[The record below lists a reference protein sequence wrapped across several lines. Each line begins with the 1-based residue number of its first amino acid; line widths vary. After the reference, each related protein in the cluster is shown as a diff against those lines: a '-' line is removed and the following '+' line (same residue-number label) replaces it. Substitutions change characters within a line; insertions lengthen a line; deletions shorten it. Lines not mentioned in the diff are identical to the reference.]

1 MSARYR
7 TISGLLGLIDP
18 NSGGTPGSPAFEVE
32 LVPEPSSSA
41 DPAESANRKTR
52 KRDSL
57 RKLNVRHLVSRIEHH
72 ATESF
77 ERSFGGRFSRRR
89 IGKESPRVEGPESVN
104 AEPGPRGVSGG
115 TDAESSQSQGSAE
128 HGSDG
133 RETWRMVHL
142 SPREEN
148 GAGGASCSRD
158 KQSAAADNNAHDKIS
173 ADSAEFSESQ
183 LSEKVPRDNAMKT
196 SSTNTPS
203 VDREDSGRWSIC
215 SDFERVS
222 LPDVNDVCD
231 TWNEFI
237 YLRLSEANVRHL
249 NSYCPDF
256 ETTPF
261 DEDYQPAE
269 AANTIISLRFT
280 ADELLQIVY
289 GRSSD
294 HILLEPDPGEHDDEV
309 YSQASSGSDSGDDC
323 VFEDAPT
330 TTEQLV
336 AENLQPGTD
345 SLDEGISFRES
356 PVTSPELPHQSDIDM
371 KISFLIDELL
381 ETERNYINTLQKGIT
396 IYIEAVFNGP
406 TAPPPELGGKKYHLF
421 GNLEYIF
428 RFHRNAFLPK
438 LLTTGNDVERIA
450 DVFIQFLENDSFYG
464 YILYSMYHP
473 KSQRVCEQHISFF
486 ERHQQAHGDK
496 LGVKSLILQPIQRL
510 PRYQLMLA
518 SIFKLLI
525 KKPGAINRNTQ
536 LHKVC
541 VAEKRLQT
549 LIGIMN
555 ESVTINDILQCEKAE
570 DDEVEL
576 GFGVPKPAIVLKNQN
591 HDNQVLFLYPK
602 DNELVDRN
610 KPINILHLGKFR
622 SVYPVFIN
630 DLRLKRQYQGRLF
643 VFERCVIYTE
653 QLEQKCLTY
662 RGHYTHQEIE
672 YDFSNRQILRLSS
685 RRHERLEI
693 EVKINIQNPGKT
705 HLVDIMTTLKAIID
719 RREQRES
726 FALDSGE
733 VLAALRNT
741 FASRN
746 DSYRSSFSSTIS
758 ELSLHSVTQ
767 SLSLDVVG
775 EEEEQYPSTTG
786 GGGGQSRSQS
796 LLSADGG
803 GGCIDKMLHFQQHHE
818 RALEDGTNQ
827 YIRSLPTDVAGQ
839 LESMVELL
847 EEMLRVQRAINYRL
861 FEDEYHR
868 LSCDSDVLYLCGVF
882 RDCFQRSEF
891 DVYLQYVEH
900 VKRVESILMSFEQYF
915 NGQPKLPGSVEQT
928 IDAFLYLP
936 VRYVNRCHHFF
947 RLLWS
952 QHKDEEGRHPGD
964 AALTVNS
971 GMLRYV
977 HQQMALLHRRVNENY
992 QIRQLIMDV
1001 EFLNE
1006 IGLVKHSDEVK
1017 LEGSYALFRLML
1029 TKTGLLC
1036 MKISAEMHHNE
1047 TYSSVTFYCPY
1058 TKLSIR
1064 ASKRRGTHLYVYLD
1078 SRKTT
1083 LIFQSRQQRYLTTEQ
1098 YNVLSTQMK
1107 QKEREKKRSFFY
1119 VSSGP
1124 SP

>member
-7 TISGLLGLIDP
+7 TISGLLGLIEP
-18 NSGGTPGSPAFEVE
+18 NASGTPGSPTVEVE
-32 LVPEPSSSA
+32 LVPESPSSSA
-41 DPAESANRKTR
+41 DQESGNRKTR

-89 IGKESPRVEGPESVN
+89 IVKESPRIDGAAESVN
-104 AEPGPRGVSGG
+104 AEEPQGAEQEGAPTVVTESSSAGHGSGG
-115 TDAESSQSQGSAE
+115 
-128 HGSDG
+128 G
-133 RETWRMVHL
+133 RTWRMVHL
-142 SPREEN
+142 SAREEN
-148 GAGGASCSRD
+148 GGAGASCSRD
-158 KQSAAADNNAHDKIS
+158 KQSAAADNAPDKIS

-183 LSEKVPRDNAMKT
+183 LSEKVLQDNAMKT
-196 SSTNTPS
+196 STNTPS

-237 YLRLSEANVRHL
+237 YLRLSEANARHL

-280 ADELLQIVY
+280 PDELLQIIY
-289 GRSSD
+289 GRRSD
-294 HILLEPDPGEHDDEV
+294 HSHQEPEPGEYDDEV
-309 YSQASSGSDSGDDC
+309 FSQASSDSYGDDC
-323 VFEDAPT
+323 VFEDALT
-330 TTEQLV
+330 STEQLV
-336 AENLQPGTD
+336 AGSIQLPGSD

-381 ETERNYINTLQKGIT
+381 ETERNYINTLQKGIAT
-396 IYIEAVFNGP
+396 YIEAVFNEQ
-406 TAPPPELGGKKYHLF
+406 TPPAPELSGKKYHLF

-450 DVFIQFLENDSFYG
+450 DVFIHFLENDSFYG

-473 KSQRVCEQHISFF
+473 KSQRVCEQHIRFF
-486 ERHQQAHGDK
+486 EQHQQTHGDK

-525 KKPGAINRNTQ
+525 KKPGAISRNTQ

-672 YDFSNRQILRLSS
+672 FDFSNRQILRLSS

-726 FALDSGE
+726 FALDNGE

-758 ELSLHSVTQ
+758 ELSLHSVTP

-775 EEEEQYPSTTG
+775 EDEEPATG
-786 GGGGQSRSQS
+786 DSRSQS
-796 LLSADGG
+796 LISAG
-803 GGCIDKMLHFQQHHE
+803 GGCTDKMLHFQQHHE

-839 LESMVELL
+839 LESMVEVL

-915 NGQPKLPGSVEQT
+915 NGQPKRPGAIEQT
-928 IDAFLYLP
+928 IDTFLYLP

-947 RLLWS
+947 RVLWT
-952 QHKDEEGRHPGD
+952 QHKDEEGRTGD
-964 AALTVNS
+964 AATVNS
-971 GMLRYV
+971 DVLRYV
-977 HQQMALLHRRVNENY
+977 HQQMVLLQRRVNENY

-1006 IGLVKHSDEVK
+1006 IGLIKHSDEVK

-1064 ASKRRGTHLYVYLD
+1064 ESKRRGTHLYVYLD

-1083 LIFQSRQQRYLTTEQ
+1083 LIFHSRQQRFLTMDH
-1098 YNVLSTQMK
+1098 YNKLSTQMK
-1107 QKEREKKRSFFY
+1107 QKGREKKRSFFY
-1119 VSSGP
+1119 VTT
-1124 SP
+1124 

>member
-7 TISGLLGLIDP
+7 TISGLLGLIEP
-18 NSGGTPGSPAFEVE
+18 NATGTAGSPTVPEVE
-32 LVPEPSSSA
+32 LLPEPSSA
-41 DPAESANRKTR
+41 DPESGNRKTR

-89 IGKESPRVEGPESVN
+89 IGKEPPRADGPESVN
-104 AEPGPRGVSGG
+104 GEEPQGGDVSCAGHGSGG
-115 TDAESSQSQGSAE
+115 
-128 HGSDG
+128 
-133 RETWRMVHL
+133 RTWKMVHL
-142 SPREEN
+142 SPRAEDV
-148 GAGGASCSRD
+148 GGPGLAACSRD
-158 KQSAAADNNAHDKIS
+158 KQSAAADNAPDKIS
-173 ADSAEFSESQ
+173 ADSAEFSDSQ

-196 SSTNTPS
+196 STNTPS

-231 TWNEFI
+231 TWNKFI
-237 YLRLSEANVRHL
+237 YLRLSEANARHL

-280 ADELLQIVY
+280 AEELLRIVY

-294 HILLEPDPGEHDDEV
+294 HILLEPDPGPDEIDDEV
-309 YSQASSGSDSGDDC
+309 HSQASSDSAGDDC
-323 VFEDAPT
+323 VFEDPPT

-336 AENLQPGTD
+336 AESLQPAATD

-381 ETERNYINTLQKGIT
+381 ETERNYINTLQKGIAT
-396 IYIEAVFNGP
+396 YVEAVFNDQTP
-406 TAPPPELGGKKYHLF
+406 PPPELSGKKYHLF
-421 GNLEYIF
+421 GNLEYIY

-450 DVFIQFLENDSFYG
+450 DVFIHFLENDSFYG

-486 ERHQQAHGDK
+486 DRHQQTHGDK

-525 KKPGAINRNTQ
+525 KKPGAISRNTQ

-662 RGHYTHQEIE
+662 RGHYSHQEIE

-685 RRHERLEI
+685 RRHERLDI

-705 HLVDIMTTLKAIID
+705 HLVDIMATLKAIID

-726 FALDSGE
+726 FALDNGE
-733 VLAALRNT
+733 VLAALRHT

-758 ELSLHSVTQ
+758 ELSLHSVTA
-767 SLSLDVVG
+767 SLSLDAVG
-775 EEEEQYPSTTG
+775 EEEEQSTTPTG
-786 GGGGQSRSQS
+786 GSRSQS
-796 LLSADGG
+796 LISAG
-803 GGCIDKMLHFQQHHE
+803 GGCTDKMLHFQQHHE
-818 RALEDGTNQ
+818 RALEDGTSQ

-915 NGQPKLPGSVEQT
+915 NGQPKRPGAIEQT
-928 IDAFLYLP
+928 IDTFLHLP

-947 RLLWS
+947 RVLWT
-952 QHKDEEGRHPGD
+952 QHKDEEAGNGQAVTVTGD
-964 AALTVNS
+964 V
-971 GMLRYV
+971 LRYV
-977 HQQMALLHRRVNENY
+977 HQQMALLQRRVNENY

-1036 MKISAEMHHNE
+1036 MKISAEMHSNE

-1083 LIFQSRQQRYLTTEQ
+1083 LIFQSRQHRYLTIDQ
-1098 YNVLSTQMK
+1098 YNALSAQMK

-1119 VSSGP
+1119 VSSG
-1124 SP
+1124 S